1 MKRFLAS
8 TALIFACTFVL
19 GNLVSS
25 LFEKKVYDQKVRF
38 FSRPCSAA
46 VILVEID
53 QESIDFYNLNFQ
65 TPWPWPRSYYARA
78 IDFLTAAGARAVAID
93 MIFSEPS
100 LYGGEDEWL
109 AASMKKSGRAFM
121 PLFFL
126 GQQGPAEDLDR
137 FVLATVPALSR
148 LPVREGKVLQ
158 PLPRLRA
165 ALRGAGNAQAA
176 PDRDRIYRRLQH
188 FVVHGGRVYPSFS
201 LALALFADP
210 RLSLAEIPFAAD
222 GGLNL
227 KFYHPKSFRRHS
239 ISELIQ
245 SQVRLEAGETP
256 ILDAAVFKDKIV
268 VIGATA
274 QALLDNRSTPV
285 NAIGSG
291 FELHATA
298 LSNLLERDFMRV
310 FDPRLQWLLVMAA
323 ILLLNFFLSRI
334 KAIQMQLLAA
344 LGVVLLALAGNLL
357 LFFSGLDLD
366 FIPLFIGLVT
376 CSGYDAYN
384 RYQRVRREKKFIQNA
399 FKNYLSDSL
408 LAEIIKNPRG
418 LNLGGERKL
427 VTIFFSDLAGFTT
440 LAEALSPEAVVNIL
454 NIYLER
460 MTSVIMEN
468 GGFVNKFAGD
478 AVMAFWGAPLA
489 SEDQAIQAMGA
500 ARRCQE
506 ELSELNLDFEKK
518 GLPQLGMRI
527 GINSGEVIV
536 GNIGSRKRFEY
547 TVIGDAV
554 NLASR
559 LEGINKQY
567 KTAVICGSMSAGM
580 AAERMVL
587 RQLDRVRVKGKKIP
601 EEIYEVVGE
610 KSRAAAAEVGGLAR
624 FDKGLQL
631 YFSGDFAAALEIFT
645 AAPDDPPAQVFVQ
658 RCQYLLDNPPDSWDG
673 VWTFTEK

>member
-1 MKRFLAS
+1 MKRFLVS

-126 GQQGPAEDLDR
+126 GQQGPAEALDG

-158 PLPRLRA
+158 PLPILRA

-210 RLSLAEIPFAAD
+210 RLLLAEIPFAAD

-227 KFYHPKSFRRHS
+227 KFYQPTSFRRHS

-245 SQVRLEAGETP
+245 SQVRLEAGEP
-256 ILDAAVFKDKIV
+256 PSLDTTAFKDKIV

-310 FDPRLQWLLVMAA
+310 LDPRLQWLLVMAA

-344 LGVVLLALAGNLL
+344 LGV
-357 LFFSGLDLD
+357 
-366 FIPLFIGLVT
+366 
-376 CSGYDAYN
+376 
-384 RYQRVRREKKFIQNA
+384 
-399 FKNYLSDSL
+399 
-408 LAEIIKNPRG
+408 
-418 LNLGGERKL
+418 
-427 VTIFFSDLAGFTT
+427 
-440 LAEALSPEAVVNIL
+440 
-454 NIYLER
+454 
-460 MTSVIMEN
+460 
-468 GGFVNKFAGD
+468 
-478 AVMAFWGAPLA
+478 
-489 SEDQAIQAMGA
+489 
-500 ARRCQE
+500 
-506 ELSELNLDFEKK
+506 
-518 GLPQLGMRI
+518 
-527 GINSGEVIV
+527 
-536 GNIGSRKRFEY
+536 
-547 TVIGDAV
+547 
-554 NLASR
+554 
-559 LEGINKQY
+559 
-567 KTAVICGSMSAGM
+567 
-580 AAERMVL
+580 
-587 RQLDRVRVKGKKIP
+587 
-601 EEIYEVVGE
+601 
-610 KSRAAAAEVGGLAR
+610 
-624 FDKGLQL
+624 
-631 YFSGDFAAALEIFT
+631 
-645 AAPDDPPAQVFVQ
+645 
-658 RCQYLLDNPPDSWDG
+658 
-673 VWTFTEK
+673 